1 MGSFNVGSFASGILV
16 GVLLVVY
23 GLGWFIKSEVKQSM
37 VDRHLAHYDERSKEY
52 VKDSIRHSENFDTI
66 FVIKRSAK

>member
-37 VDRHLAHYDERSKEY
+37 VDRHLAHYDERTGEY
-52 VKDSIRHSENFDTI
+52 VKDSLTFSKNFDTI
-66 FVIKRSAK
+66 FIIKKNGK